1 MLALRIPITQSRSFQ
16 ARAHVQLRFDFRESV
31 SYLRTRP
38 EYRSPRAITI
48 IASVAFAITAIAAR
62 GLDVEVIR
70 E

>member
-31 SYLRTRP
+31 SYLLTRP
-38 EYRSPRAITI
+38 DYRCRRAITT
-48 IASVAFAITAIAAR
+48 IASAAFAITATAAL